1 MAVFRT
7 QVPDIMQ
14 CNVIGSGFSTHF
26 SLGVNW
32 GSLMLSR
39 FNFVLVYAAMPSL
52 LAWYILYSAYLP
64 SKFLEKH
71 SCQYFWTLSILK
83 MRGENLQRWGWIAR
97 KVESIPWYCKGELR
111 LRMPTLGFWPS
122 TLHCPQKSVI
132 SRYSWKPAHCHS
144 NVFITGWCNCCS
156 AVRGRWSHP
165 QFRAN
170 RVGENA
176 PNDSDSTPHATWWHY
191 PPLLL
196 VNQ

>member
-1 MAVFRT
+1 MRQENEPLKKWEFNFRGQYCKKNTLQLPSWTQNWIQRFINFEFMPARKKNCSHILSQSSPDYPPPIWSLLLRFDHSLDWLDFAGFVRFPFIFLMFAVNGSV
-7 QVPDIMQ
+7 QNPDIMQ

-83 MRGENLQRWGWIAR
+83 MRGQNIVMFGQVTLQ
-97 KVESIPWYCKGELR
+97 
-111 LRMPTLGFWPS
+111 
-122 TLHCPQKSVI
+122 
-132 SRYSWKPAHCHS
+132 
-144 NVFITGWCNCCS
+144 
-156 AVRGRWSHP
+156 
-165 QFRAN
+165 
-170 RVGENA
+170 
-176 PNDSDSTPHATWWHY
+176 
-191 PPLLL
+191 
-196 VNQ
+196 